1 MVMDLSEILAAIDEE
16 LERLKRAKA
25 LLEETLEEP
34 APRAKRSRPKRV
46 HKKAHKKAKN
56 GGGHR
61 RTGRAPGGGTE
72 DGGYGFSRE

>member
-46 HKKAHKKAKN
+46 HKKAKN

-61 RTGRAPGGGTE
+61 RRGRAPGGGTE